1 MGAGAGP
8 FGAVR
13 ATTAQEVQRP
23 RRTAEALTALDDA
36 AIRVTPTVLAEE
48 RRLEVLPVLQ
58 EVFPEGLRRGSTVGV
73 RGPGA
78 MSLALATVAGPVQAG
93 AWMATLG
100 CDDLG
105 LVAAEQVGIPLH
117 RMILVDLPQRSSWG
131 AVAAAL
137 VDAFDVVLISG
148 TYPVKARDARR
159 LLSRAR
165 ERGGVII
172 DVGGVWP
179 EATDVTVDVAGQQWR
194 GLGDG
199 HGVLE
204 TRTVTVEVSGRRGIR
219 PRQVPLLLP
228 GPDLAPAA
236 LDAGSVAYPH
246 HAGADIGRL
255 VDGVDSGDGVD
266 VDGVD
271 VADPSDD
278 DTVVPLRPTG

>member
-13 ATTAQEVQRP
+13 AATAQRSRP
-23 RRTAEALTALDDA
+23 TAEALTALDDA
-36 AIRVTPTVLAEE
+36 AIRVTPTVLADE
-48 RRLEVLPVLQ
+48 RRLEVLPALQ
-58 EVFPEGLRRGSTVGV
+58 QVFPEGLRRGSTVGV

-100 CDDLG
+100 CDELG

-117 RMILVDLPQRSSWG
+117 RVILVDLPQRSSWG

-148 TYPVKARDARR
+148 SYPVKVRDARR

-179 EATDVTVDVAGQQWR
+179 EATDVTVDVADQQWR

-199 HGVLE
+199 HGILE
-204 TRTVTVEVSGRRGIR
+204 ARTVTVEVSGRRGVR
-219 PRQVPLLLP
+219 PRRVPMLLP
-228 GPDLAPAA
+228 GPDLVPTS
-236 LDAGSVAYPH
+236 LDADSITYPH
-246 HAGADIGRL
+246 HAGADIGHL
-255 VDGVDSGDGVD
+255 VDGVDRTDGDTSG
-266 VDGVD
+266 
-271 VADPSDD
+271 D

>member
-13 ATTAQEVQRP
+13 AATVRRP
-23 RRTAEALTALDDA
+23 RPTAEALTALDDA
-36 AIRVTPTVLAEE
+36 AVKVTPTVLADE
-48 RRLEVLPVLQ
+48 RRLDVLPSLHG
-58 EVFPEGLRRGSTVGV
+58 VFPEGLRRGSTVGV
-73 RGPGA
+73 RGRGA

-93 AWMATLG
+93 AWVATLG
-100 CDDLG
+100 CDELG
-105 LVAAEQVGIPLH
+105 LVAAEQAGIPLH

-137 VDAFDVVLISG
+137 VDAFDVVVISG
-148 TYPVKARDARR
+148 SYPVRARDARR

-165 ERGGVII
+165 ERGGVIV

-179 EATDVTVDVAGQQWR
+179 EATDVTVDVADQQWR

-204 TRTVTVEVSGRRGIR
+204 TRTVTVEVSGRRGVR
-219 PRQVPLLLP
+219 PHQVPLLLP

-236 LDAGSVAYPH
+236 IDEALVFPH
-246 HAGADIGRL
+246 HAGADIDHLLDDLSGP
-255 VDGVDSGDGVD
+255 DGLDD
-266 VDGVD
+266 VGPDAPG
-271 VADPSDD
+271 D

>member
-13 ATTAQEVQRP
+13 AATAQRP
-23 RRTAEALTALDDA
+23 RPTAEALTALDDA
-36 AIRVTPTVLAEE
+36 AIKVTPTVLADE
-48 RRLEVLPVLQ
+48 RRLDVLPSLH

-73 RGPGA
+73 RGRGA

-93 AWMATLG
+93 AWVATLG
-100 CDDLG
+100 CDELG
-105 LVAAEQVGIPLH
+105 LVAAEQAGIPLH

-148 TYPVKARDARR
+148 SYPVKARDARR

-165 ERGGVII
+165 ERGGVIV
-172 DVGGVWP
+172 DVGEVWP
-179 EATDVTVDVAGQQWR
+179 EATDVTVDVADQQWH

-204 TRTVTVEVSGRRGIR
+204 TRTVTVEVSGRRGVR

-228 GPDLAPAA
+228 GPDLEPAA
-236 LDAGSVAYPH
+236 LDDSFVFPH
-246 HAGADIGRL
+246 HAGADIDHL
-255 VDGVDSGDGVD
+255 IDDLDGVDDLGSVDPDTSG
-266 VDGVD
+266 
-271 VADPSDD
+271 D

>member
-13 ATTAQEVQRP
+13 AATASRP
-23 RRTAEALTALDDA
+23 RPSAEALTALDAA
-36 AIRVTPTVLAEE
+36 AIRVTPTVLADE
-48 RRLEVLPVLQ
+48 RRLEVLPALR

-73 RGPGA
+73 QGQGA

-93 AWMATLG
+93 AWMAVLG
-100 CDDLG
+100 CDELG
-105 LVAAEQVGIPLH
+105 LVAAEQAGIPLH
-117 RMILVDLPQRSSWG
+117 RVILVDLPQRSSWG

-137 VDAFDVVLISG
+137 VDAFDVVLLSG

-165 ERGGVII
+165 ERGGVIV

-179 EATDVTVDVAGQQWR
+179 EATDMTIDVADQQWR
-194 GLGDG
+194 GLGVG

-204 TRTVTVEVSGRRGIR
+204 ARTVTVEVSGRRGVR
-219 PRQVPLLLP
+219 PRRVPLQLP
-228 GPDLAPAA
+228 GPDLVPAP
-236 LDAGSVAYPH
+236 VEFPH
-246 HAGADIGRL
+246 HAGADIDHL
-255 VDGVDSGDGVD
+255 VDGVEEDEHTT
-266 VDGVD
+266 
-271 VADPSDD
+271 D